1 MAKAK
6 GPRNAF
12 RAFSAAQRKLNFNA
26 LGVGYPM
33 PRLSYSQMR
42 GMLQEPQ
49 LSQMTGLRVSHF
61 LQTQCGW
68 AATAEYDMTP
78 PPAVPRLPMSSS
90 MSMVPAWSLSG
101 SGAPDSERF
110 LRPSGSEVAFVAP
123 WHPFSSLPVEG
134 RR

>member
-1 MAKAK
+1 
-6 GPRNAF
+6 
-12 RAFSAAQRKLNFNA
+12 
-26 LGVGYPM
+26 M

-49 LSQMTGLRVSHF
+49 LSQMTGLRVAHF

-101 SGAPDSERF
+101 SGAMGPSRSSCAANSTF
-110 LRPSGSEVAFVAP
+110 CCALRSAAALSPSAKPIATRAARPSLGP
-123 WHPFSSLPVEG
+123 WP
-134 RR
+134 